1 MICGMKGSAYC
12 VLMKSG
18 AEVRSGVGWP

>member
-1 MICGMKGSAYC
+1 MKGSAYC
-12 VLMKSG
+12 MLMKSG